1 MGKRILCIGDSN
13 TWGYIPGS
21 GERYEKNVRWTG
33 KLAQTLGENYE
44 VIEEGMNGR
53 TTAFTDKIEPGTAAL
68 DYLYPCLISQFP
80 LDYIIVMLG
89 TNDTK
94 TRYGVNTVEIGYGL
108 DEVKKKVDRLA
119 ELDRQMAAV
128 KGEMETIKAWFEKQ
142 ATDDLRDTKNK
153 TVEYWGSENSKVVVG
168 NSETVKPISMTMVK
182 KLLGDVF
189 KDFVKED
196 VSYSMSAP
204 AKRLFSMMYMGNFTE
219 GSLDATISAITKD
232 EKIQRTLKKK
242 LKGKYEKD
250 TETLMK
256 LVGLSEQE
264 ASDWAYLASEV
275 INWEW
280 MLQILK
286 AAEWGGTPQEAVE
299 VIRAAIFVDEGI
311 KVTVE
316 SEK

>member
-1 MGKRILCIGDSN
+1 MD
-13 TWGYIPGS
+13 
-21 GERYEKNVRWTG
+21 
-33 KLAQTLGENYE
+33 
-44 VIEEGMNGR
+44 
-53 TTAFTDKIEPGTAAL
+53 AA
-68 DYLYPCLISQFP
+68 
-80 LDYIIVMLG
+80 
-89 TNDTK
+89 
-94 TRYGVNTVEIGYGL
+94 
-108 DEVKKKVDRLA
+108 EVKKKVDRLA
-119 ELDRQMAAV
+119 ELDRQMVAV

-142 ATDDLRDTKNK
+142 ATDDLRDTKSK

-204 AKRLFSMMYMGNFTE
+204 AKRLFSMIVYGEFHR
-219 GSLDATISAITKD
+219 GSAWTLRSSAITKD

-256 LVGLSEQE
+256 LVASEQKPVTG
-264 ASDWAYLASEV
+264 LPGIRV

-286 AAEWGGTPQEAVE
+286 SAEWKGTPQEAVE
-299 VIRAAIFVDEGI
+299 IIRAAIIVDEGI

-316 SEK
+316 AEKTE

>member
-1 MGKRILCIGDSN
+1 MD
-13 TWGYIPGS
+13 
-21 GERYEKNVRWTG
+21 
-33 KLAQTLGENYE
+33 
-44 VIEEGMNGR
+44 
-53 TTAFTDKIEPGTAAL
+53 AA
-68 DYLYPCLISQFP
+68 
-80 LDYIIVMLG
+80 
-89 TNDTK
+89 
-94 TRYGVNTVEIGYGL
+94 
-108 DEVKKKVDRLA
+108 EVKKKVDRLA

-142 ATDDLRDTKNK
+142 ATDDLRDTKSK

-316 SEK
+316 SEKWQEGATVNAKNRIIPDEENLCYRSCLGNYRNWKRG

>member
-1 MGKRILCIGDSN
+1 MKNNGCG
-13 TWGYIPGS
+13 GS
-21 GERYEKNVRWTG
+21 
-33 KLAQTLGENYE
+33 
-44 VIEEGMNGR
+44 
-53 TTAFTDKIEPGTAAL
+53 
-68 DYLYPCLISQFP
+68 
-80 LDYIIVMLG
+80 
-89 TNDTK
+89 
-94 TRYGVNTVEIGYGL
+94 
-108 DEVKKKVDRLA
+108 KKKVDRLA

-142 ATDDLRDTKNK
+142 ATDDLRDTKSK

-316 SEK
+316 AENSRKEQR

>member
-1 MGKRILCIGDSN
+1 MD
-13 TWGYIPGS
+13 
-21 GERYEKNVRWTG
+21 
-33 KLAQTLGENYE
+33 
-44 VIEEGMNGR
+44 
-53 TTAFTDKIEPGTAAL
+53 AA
-68 DYLYPCLISQFP
+68 
-80 LDYIIVMLG
+80 
-89 TNDTK
+89 
-94 TRYGVNTVEIGYGL
+94 
-108 DEVKKKVDRLA
+108 EVKKKVDRLA
-119 ELDRQMAAV
+119 ELDRQMVAV

-142 ATDDLRDTKNK
+142 ATDDLRDTKSK
-153 TVEYWGSENSKVVVG
+153 TVEYWGSENS
-168 NSETVKPISMTMVK
+168 VKPISMTMVK

-316 SEK
+316 AEK